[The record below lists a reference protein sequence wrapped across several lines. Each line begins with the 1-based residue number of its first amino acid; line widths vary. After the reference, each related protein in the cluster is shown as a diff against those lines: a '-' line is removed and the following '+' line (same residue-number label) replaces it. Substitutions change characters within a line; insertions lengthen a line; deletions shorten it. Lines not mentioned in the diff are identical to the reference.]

1 MEIFGVMVPDN
12 EDDKSYQRQKDKD
25 IYDNNKAYQDIV
37 DKKVGLIFI
46 ILFFHVDNHS
56 TAQARKNV
64 DWTYEH

>member
-46 ILFFHVDNHS
+46 ILFFS
-56 TAQARKNV
+56 
-64 DWTYEH
+64 WW